1 MSVKSTYLNVL
12 KGRGMVWEKAKKKSA
27 PSPPTITAINPDALP
42 LGTYEPEIVA
52 RIGKHSTVTILRKSR
67 EL

>member
-1 MSVKSTYLNVL
+1 MGEGK
-12 KGRGMVWEKAKKKSA
+12 RKSA

-42 LGTYEPEIVA
+42 LGTYEPKIVA
-52 RIGKHSTVTILRKSR
+52 RIGKHSTLTILRKSR

>member
-1 MSVKSTYLNVL
+1 MYLRGGGWF
-12 KGRGMVWEKAKKKSA
+12 GRRQKKIC
-27 PSPPTITAINPDALP
+27 PLPPTITAINPDALP
-42 LGTYEPEIVA
+42 LGTYEPKIVA

>member
-12 KGRGMVWEKAKKKSA
+12 KGRGMVWEKAKKKIC
-27 PSPPTITAINPDALP
+27 PLPPTITAINPDALP
-42 LGTYEPEIVA
+42 LGTYEPKIVA
-52 RIGKHSTVTILRKSR
+52 RIGKYSTLTILRKSR

>member
-1 MSVKSTYLNVL
+1 MYLRGGGWF
-12 KGRGMVWEKAKKKSA
+12 GRRQKKIC
-27 PSPPTITAINPDALP
+27 PLPTTITAINPDALP
-42 LGTYEPEIVA
+42 LGTYEPKIVA

>member
-12 KGRGMVWEKAKKKSA
+12 KGSGMVWEKAKKNL
-27 PSPPTITAINPDALP
+27 PLPPTITAINPDALP
-42 LGTYEPEIVA
+42 LGTYEPKIVA
-52 RIGKHSTVTILRKSR
+52 RIGKHSTLTILRKSR